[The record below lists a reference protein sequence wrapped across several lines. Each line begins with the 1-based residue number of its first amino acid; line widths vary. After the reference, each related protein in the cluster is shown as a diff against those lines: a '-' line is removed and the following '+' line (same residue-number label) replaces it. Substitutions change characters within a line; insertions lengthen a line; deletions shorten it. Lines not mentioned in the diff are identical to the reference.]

1 MLQVTPV
8 HYLFRPDDDHM
19 KAHFRELTEAV
30 DAPVVLYNVVPW
42 TYLSPELL
50 IEIMTDVPGGVG
62 VKQSGGDLRLLADL
76 LETAPEGARIMSTVD
91 AFMYPFLVLGA
102 HGAIAAI
109 LPAVQGHGGHLW
121 DAIAV
126 GDHAGALDLHGRL
139 LALWNRSSID
149 LYVNN

>member
-42 TYLSPELL
+42 TYLSLELL

-62 VKQSGGDLRLLADL
+62 VKQSAGDPRLLADL
-76 LETAPEGARIMSTVD
+76 LATAPEGVRIMSAVD

-109 LPAVQGHGGHLW
+109 LPEVQGHGGPPVGCGCRRRSCGCTRP
-121 DAIAV
+121 ARAV
-126 GDHAGALDLHGRL
+126 ARPLEPEQH
-139 LALWNRSSID
+139 
-149 LYVNN
+149 